1 MRDSLVG
8 DGARAPGHPH
18 DPVSFLKQKLCE
30 VGPVLTVIPVINAV
44 FPMHPSIG
52 GRRRAQV
59 DWTISL
65 DPSGLAGF
73 LFVSRVIMADGIV
86 GG

>member
-52 GRRRAQV
+52 GGEGRKWTGRSAWIRQALRDSFSCRA
-59 DWTISL
+59 
-65 DPSGLAGF
+65 
-73 LFVSRVIMADGIV
+73 
-86 GG
+86 